1 MRQENYNFFQE
12 FNRVDKLCRDLM
24 KAEQQGVTA
33 YLNCMEENWLAGCRR
48 VQGWKRDFE
57 NLKKLRHMRNHLAH
71 DPDAFEEPLADMQD
85 VRWLQEFQTRILGQT
100 DPLALLYK
108 EKRKAHQQRAMGQRR
123 ERQADA
129 GLKDGCMGTGRS
141 FWRLVA
147 TAAVMTAAAM
157 AVMMLLIWL
166 LLG

>member
-33 YLNCMEENWLAGCRR
+33 YLNCMEENW
-48 VQGWKRDFE
+48 
-57 NLKKLRHMRNHLAH
+57 
-71 DPDAFEEPLADMQD
+71 
-85 VRWLQEFQTRILGQT
+85 
-100 DPLALLYK
+100 
-108 EKRKAHQQRAMGQRR
+108 
-123 ERQADA
+123 QADA